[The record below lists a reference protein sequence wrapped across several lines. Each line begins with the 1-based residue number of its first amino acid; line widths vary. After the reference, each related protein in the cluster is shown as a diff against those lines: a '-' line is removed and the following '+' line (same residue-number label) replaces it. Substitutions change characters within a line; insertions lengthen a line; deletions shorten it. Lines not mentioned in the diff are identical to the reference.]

1 MNEVLYFVKRFMCDR
16 HYIFV
21 RLPSGLAK
29 GAKARV
35 SFRQNQPRETLH
47 MSNTSL
53 SRQALRMAASLLI
66 LGAMPL
72 TSQAQM
78 TNITTVAKST
88 PANPAT
94 LTPDAADPRQYLE
107 EVEGEKS
114 LAWVKAQNERSLKS
128 LMADPRFAQYEADVL
143 KIVEATD
150 RIPSPGFANGGFID
164 NFWQDK
170 DHVRGIWRRTDKAS
184 YLAGAPKW
192 DILLDFDALAK
203 AEGQN
208 WVYKG
213 ASCLPPQ
220 NTRCLINLSNG
231 GKDAVTVREYDLATR
246 SFVEGG
252 FSLPEGKQIVTWKD
266 KDTLYVAREWTPGEV
281 TPSGYAFVTRVLK
294 RGQTLDQA
302 VEIHRGA
309 KTDMMAYR
317 TVLRDIDGNYVMD
330 YAERRPSFFET
341 DTTWFTEAGEVKLP
355 LPLTSEMNAY
365 YKGQAVFS
373 LKDDWTSAKG
383 TKYPSGAVIAF
394 DLKAALKDPKNVEPS
409 VIFAPN
415 DHQSVAGIGQTKNH
429 LVLSILSNVTGQ
441 VQSVSLV
448 NGQWVLKPLPLPE
461 NSSLSLGS
469 TDDESDQLFAWST
482 GYLQPS
488 TLYIADADKTTVT
501 KLKASPE
508 RFNAEGLKVE
518 QHWATSKDGTKV
530 PYFVVMKKDT
540 KLDGNTPT
548 LLYAYGGFE
557 ISLTPSYSGAI
568 GKLWLEKGG
577 AYVLANIR
585 GGGEFGPKWHEA
597 GLKTKRQVI
606 YDDFQAVAE
615 DLIRSKITSPRRLG
629 IMGGSNGG
637 LLMGVQLT
645 QRPDLWN
652 AVVVQVPL
660 LDMLRYHTLLA
671 GASWQGEYGRPDVP
685 EEAAF
690 LKTISP
696 YHNLK
701 AGVKYPEPFFVTSTK
716 DDRVHPGHARKMAA
730 LMGDMGLPFLYYENT
745 DGGHSAAANLKETA
759 KRNALEYTYLAQ
771 KLMD

>member
-1 MNEVLYFVKRFMCDR
+1 ML
-16 HYIFV
+16 
-21 RLPSGLAK
+21 S
-29 GAKARV
+29 
-35 SFRQNQPRETLH
+35 SF
-47 MSNTSL
+47 
-53 SRQALRMAASLLI
+53 SRRALTAAASLLI
-66 LGAMPL
+66 LGALPL
-72 TSQAQM
+72 STQAQM
-78 TNITTVAKST
+78 TNITTTAKQT
-88 PANPAT
+88 PTNPNIAKA
-94 LTPDAADPRQYLE
+94 DVADPRQYLE
-107 EVEGEKS
+107 EVEGEKA
-114 LAWVKAQNERSLKS
+114 LAWVKAQNERSLAH
-128 LMADPRFAQYEADVL
+128 LTADPRFAQNQADML

-150 RIPSPGFANGGFID
+150 RIPSPSFSKGGHVD

-170 DHVRGIWRRTDKAS
+170 DHVRGIWRRMKKVM
-184 YLAGAPKW
+184 YLGGSNSW
-192 DILLDFDALAK
+192 DTILDFDALAK
-203 AEGQN
+203 AEGKN

-213 ASCLPPQ
+213 ASCLPPEE
-220 NTRCLINLSNG
+220 TRCLINLSNG
-231 GKDAVTVREYDLATR
+231 GKDAVTVREFDVKTKT
-246 SFVEGG
+246 FVEGG
-252 FSLPEGKQIVTWKD
+252 FSLPEGKQVVTWKD
-266 KDTLYVAREWTPGEV
+266 ADTLYVAREWTPGEV
-281 TPSGYAFVTRVLK
+281 TPSGYAFVTKALK

-302 VEIHRGA
+302 VEIHRGD
-309 KTDMMAYR
+309 KSDMMAYR
-317 TVLRDIDGNYVMD
+317 TVIRDVAGRYVIDI
-330 YAERRPSFFET
+330 AERRPTFFEV
-341 DTTWFTEAGEVKLP
+341 DTTYYTDKGEVKLP

-373 LKDDWTSAKG
+373 LKDSWTSAKG
-383 TKYPSGAVIAF
+383 TVFKEGSVIAF
-394 DLKAALKDPKNVEPS
+394 DLFAALKDPKNLEP
-409 VIFAPN
+409 VVVFAPN
-415 DHQSVAGIGQTKNH
+415 DHQSVQGMGQTKNR
-429 LVLSILSNVTGQ
+429 LVLQVLSNVTGQ
-441 VQSVSLV
+441 VMVVNYEGGKWSLT
-448 NGQWVLKPLPLPE
+448 PLRLPE
-461 NSSLSLGS
+461 NSTLSLGS
-469 TDDESDQLFAWST
+469 LDDETDELFVWSS

-488 TLYIADADKTTVT
+488 SLYLADAGWGTVT
-501 KLKASPE
+501 NLKASPQ

-518 QHWATSKDGTKV
+518 QHWATSKDGTKI
-530 PYFVVMKKDT
+530 PYFLVMKKDT

-557 ISLTPSYSGAI
+557 VSLTPSYSGGI

-597 GLKTKRQVI
+597 GLKTHRQVI

-615 DLIRSKITSPRRLG
+615 DLIRTKVTSPRRLG

-660 LDMLRYHTLLA
+660 LDMMRFHTLLA
-671 GASWQGEYGRPDVP
+671 GASWQGEYGRPDDAT
-685 EEAAF
+685 EGAF

-730 LMGDMGLPFLYYENT
+730 LMEDMGLPFLYYENT

>member
-1 MNEVLYFVKRFMCDR
+1 MPKTAAAR
-16 HYIFV
+16 H
-21 RLPSGLAK
+21 
-29 GAKARV
+29 
-35 SFRQNQPRETLH
+35 
-47 MSNTSL
+47 
-53 SRQALRMAASLLI
+53 ALRMAASLLI
-66 LGAMPL
+66 LGALPL
-72 TSQAQM
+72 SSQAQM
-78 TNITTVAKST
+78 TNITTVAKDVPTNPSKLS
-88 PANPAT
+88 PA
-94 LTPDAADPRQYLE
+94 AADPRQYLE
-107 EVEGEKS
+107 EVEGEQA
-114 LAWVKAQNERSLKS
+114 LNWVKAHNERSLKT
-128 LMADPRFAQYEADVL
+128 LTGDPRFAGFEADML

-150 RIPSPGFANGGFID
+150 RIPSPGFATGGFID

-170 DHVRGIWRRTDKAS
+170 EHVRGIWRRTDKAS
-184 YLAGAPKW
+184 YLAGTPKW
-192 DILLDFDALAK
+192 EVLLDFDALAK

-213 ASCLPPQ
+213 ASCLPPE

-231 GKDAVTVREYDLATR
+231 GKDAVSVREYDLKTK

-266 KDTLYVAREWTPGEV
+266 ADTLYVAREWTPGEV
-281 TPSGYAFVTRVLK
+281 TPSGYAFVTKVLK

-302 VEIHRGA
+302 VEIHRGDKA
-309 KTDMMAYR
+309 DMMAYR

-330 YAERRPSFFET
+330 YAERRPSFFEV

-365 YKGQAVFS
+365 FMGQAVFS
-373 LKDDWTSAKG
+373 LKDAWTSAKG
-383 TKYPSGAVIAF
+383 TAFAPGSVIAF
-394 DLKAALKDPKNVEPS
+394 DLKAALKNPAALEPAL
-409 VIFAPN
+409 IFAP
-415 DHQSVAGIGQTKNH
+415 DAHQSVEGMGQTKNH
-429 LVLSILSNVTGQ
+429 LILSILSNVTGQ
-441 VQSVSLV
+441 VQVVSFD
-448 NGQWVLKPLPLPE
+448 NGKWSLKPLALPE

-469 TDDESDQLFAWST
+469 TDDESDELFAWST

-488 TLYIADADKTTVT
+488 TLYMADAAKGTVT

-530 PYFVVMKKDT
+530 PYFVVMRKDT

-568 GKLWLEKGG
+568 GKLWLERGG

-597 GLKTKRQVI
+597 GLKTHRQVI

-615 DLIRSKITSPRRLG
+615 DLIKTKITSPRRLG

-637 LLMGVQLT
+637 LLMGVELT

-660 LDMLRYHTLLA
+660 LDMLRFHTLLA
-671 GASWQGEYGRPDVP
+671 GASWQGEYGSPDVP

-690 LKTISP
+690 LRRISP

-730 LMGDMGLPFLYYENT
+730 LMEDMGLPFYYYENT
-745 DGGHSAAANLKETA
+745 DGGHSAAANLRETA
-759 KRNALEYTYLAQ
+759 KRNALEYTYLTR

>member
-1 MNEVLYFVKRFMCDR
+1 MPM
-16 HYIFV
+16 
-21 RLPSGLAK
+21 S
-29 GAKARV
+29 
-35 SFRQNQPRETLH
+35 SF
-47 MSNTSL
+47 
-53 SRQALRMAASLLI
+53 SRRALTAAASLLI
-66 LGAMPL
+66 LGALPFS
-72 TSQAQM
+72 TQAQM
-78 TNITTVAKST
+78 TNITTTAKQT
-88 PANPAT
+88 PTNPNIAAA
-94 LTPDAADPRQYLE
+94 DVADPRQYLE
-107 EVEGEKS
+107 EVEGEKA
-114 LAWVKAQNERSLKS
+114 LAWVKAQNERSLAH
-128 LMADPRFAQYEADVL
+128 LTADPRFAQNQADML

-150 RIPSPGFANGGFID
+150 RIPSPSFSKGGHID

-170 DHVRGIWRRTDKAS
+170 EHVRGIWRRTDKAS
-184 YLAGAPKW
+184 YLAGTPKW
-192 DILLDFDALAK
+192 ETLLDFDALAK

-213 ASCLPPQ
+213 ASCLPPEE
-220 NTRCLINLSNG
+220 TRCLINLSNG
-231 GKDAVTVREYDLATR
+231 GKDAVTVREFDLKTKT
-246 SFVEGG
+246 FVEGG
-252 FSLPEGKQIVTWKD
+252 FALPEGKQVVTWKD
-266 KDTLYVAREWTPGEV
+266 ADTLYVAREWTPGEV
-281 TPSGYAFVTRVLK
+281 TPSGYAFVTKVVK

-302 VEIHRGA
+302 VEIHRGD

-317 TVLRDIDGNYVMD
+317 TVLRDVTGKYVLD
-330 YAERRPSFFET
+330 FAQRRPSFFEVDTVYFT
-341 DTTWFTEAGEVKLP
+341 DAGEVKLP
-355 LPLTSEMNAY
+355 LPLTSEMSAY

-373 LKDDWTSAKG
+373 LKDAWTSAKG
-383 TKYPSGAVIAF
+383 TVFKEGSIIAF
-394 DLKAALKDPKNVEPS
+394 DLLAALKDPKNLEP
-409 VIFAPN
+409 VIVFAPN
-415 DHQSVAGIGQTKNH
+415 EHQSVEGIGQTKNR
-429 LVLSILSNVTGQ
+429 LLFAVLSNVTGE
-441 VQSVSLV
+441 VLSVNYEAGKWSL
-448 NGQWVLKPLPLPE
+448 KTLPLPE
-461 NSSLSLGS
+461 NSTLSLGS
-469 TDDESDQLFAWST
+469 TDDESDELFAWST

-488 TLYIADADKTTVT
+488 TIYTADAAKGTAS

-518 QHWATSKDGTKV
+518 QHWATSKDGTKI
-530 PYFVVMKKDT
+530 PYFLVMKKDT

-557 ISLTPSYSGAI
+557 VSLTPSYSGGI

-597 GLKTKRQVI
+597 GLKTHRQVI

-615 DLIRSKITSPRRLG
+615 DLIKTKVTSPRRLG

-660 LDMLRYHTLLA
+660 LDMMRFHTLLA
-671 GASWQGEYGRPDVP
+671 GASWQGEYGRPDDAV
-685 EEAAF
+685 EGAF

-730 LMGDMGLPFLYYENT
+730 LMQDMGLPFLYYENT

-759 KRNALEYTYLAQ
+759 KRSALEYTYLAQ

>member
-1 MNEVLYFVKRFMCDR
+1 MTKSAFSR
-16 HYIFV
+16 H
-21 RLPSGLAK
+21 
-29 GAKARV
+29 
-35 SFRQNQPRETLH
+35 
-47 MSNTSL
+47 
-53 SRQALRMAASLLI
+53 ALRMAASLLI
-66 LGAMPL
+66 LGALPL
-72 TSQAQM
+72 STQAQM
-78 TNITTVAKST
+78 TNLTTAAKDIPTNPSKLS
-88 PANPAT
+88 PA
-94 LTPDAADPRQYLE
+94 AADPRQYLE
-107 EVEGEKS
+107 EVEGEKALS
-114 LAWVKAQNERSLKS
+114 WVKAQNERSLKK
-128 LMADPRFAQYEADVL
+128 LMADPRFAQNEADML

-150 RIPSPGFANGGFID
+150 RIPSPGFATGGFID

-170 DHVRGIWRRTDKAS
+170 EHVRGIWRRTDKAS

-192 DILLDFDALAK
+192 ETLLDFDALAK
-203 AEGQN
+203 AEGKN

-213 ASCLPPQ
+213 ANCLPPQ

-231 GKDAVTVREYDLATR
+231 GKDAVTVREYDLKTR
-246 SFVEGG
+246 TFIDGG
-252 FSLPEGKQIVTWKD
+252 FDLPEGKQIVTWKD
-266 KDTLYVAREWTPGEV
+266 ADTLYVSREWTPGEV
-281 TPSGYAFVTRVLK
+281 TPSGYAFVTKVLK
-294 RGQTLDQA
+294 RGQPLSEA
-302 VEIHRGA
+302 VEIFRGD

-317 TVLRDIDGNYVMD
+317 TVLRDIDGKDVID
-330 YAERRPSFFET
+330 FAERRPTFFEV
-341 DTTWFTEAGEVKLP
+341 DTIWFAEGGEVKLP

-365 YKGQAVFS
+365 FKGQAVYS
-373 LKDDWTSAKG
+373 LKTDWVSAKG

-394 DLKAALKDPKNVEPS
+394 DLKAALKDPKNLEPV
-409 VIFAPN
+409 VIFAP
-415 DHQSVAGIGQTKNH
+415 DAHQSVQGIGGTKNH
-429 LVLSILSNVTGQ
+429 LLLSILSNVTGQ
-441 VQSVSLV
+441 VQVVSF
-448 NGQWVLKPLPLPE
+448 NGGKWSLKPLPLPE
-461 NSSLSLGS
+461 NSTLSLGS
-469 TDDESDQLFAWST
+469 ADDESDELFAWST

-488 TLYIADADKTTVT
+488 TLYTADAAKGTVS

-557 ISLTPSYSGAI
+557 ISLTPSYSGGI

-615 DLIRSKITSPRRLG
+615 DLIKSKITSPRRLG

-671 GASWQGEYGRPDVP
+671 GASWQGEYGRPDVA

-690 LKTISP
+690 LRTISP

-730 LMGDMGLPFLYYENT
+730 LMEDMGLPFYYYENT

-759 KRNALEYTYLAQ
+759 KRSALEYTYLAE